1 MFHINA
7 CFLNK
12 NFDSLEY
19 LLKCVNQELDVVAV
33 TENRITRNDSFLCY
47 ISLKIYAIDSI
58 PAQVSVAGMLLLI
71 ANL

>member
-1 MFHINA
+1 M
-7 CFLNK
+7 NK
-12 NFDSLEY
+12 NFDSFEH

-33 TENRITRNDSFLCY
+33 TENRITRYASFLCY

-71 ANL
+71 TNL